1 MGYGNGKGAQR
12 DNAGENMAATCNH
25 LGISPIS
32 NVNSMIQANQNSV
45 SEYFKNNPESAK
57 AGAN

>member
-45 SEYFKNNPESAK
+45 SEYFKNNPES
-57 AGAN
+57 